1 MSLLKTADFFYSLRF
16 LRLLTTPWTK
26 TGAYKE
32 GIIDENGKVIK
43 KPSTDKERSVY
54 NTFHKLVFNLKR
66 LLNKVPFGKSTIA
79 SYAAALFLI
88 KEKTN
93 ISEKSLTK
101 ILKEATGVDMSKVD
115 LCEDSTC
122 QWFLTDE
129 GCIRESRYTLTNDIS
144 LIVNGEALAH
154 KQSTVTVKEHAP
166 VGYIFGIPVFEAFHH
181 KTNNKIYITQGDI
194 TR

>member
-1 MSLLKTADFFYSLRF
+1 MPLLKTADFFYSLRF
-16 LRLLTTPWTK
+16 LRLLTTPWKK

-32 GIIDENGKVIK
+32 GIIDEDGKVIK

-66 LLNKVPFGKSTIA
+66 LLNKVPFGKSTLA

-93 ISEKSLTK
+93 MSERVILRV
-101 ILKEATGVDMSKVD
+101 LKEATGVDVSKIN
-115 LCEDSTC
+115 LHEDVTN
-122 QWFLTDE
+122 QWFLTDSGSIE
-129 GCIRESRYTLTNDIS
+129 ESIYTLTSDLPLVVNGDM
-144 LIVNGEALAH
+144 LANKNTKVIVN
-154 KQSTVTVKEHAP
+154 EHMP
-166 VGYIFGIPVFEAFHH
+166 VGSIFGIPVFEGYHV
-181 KTNNKIYITQGDI
+181 KTKHKIYITQGDI